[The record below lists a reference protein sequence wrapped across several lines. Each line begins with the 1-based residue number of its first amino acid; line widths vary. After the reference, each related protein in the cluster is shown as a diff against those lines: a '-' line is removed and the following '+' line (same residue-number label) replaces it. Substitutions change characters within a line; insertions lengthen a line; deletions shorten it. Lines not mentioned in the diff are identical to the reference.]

1 MPSHARA
8 VTLPRCSR
16 RQSGLTLIELA
27 ITTAIIAILLGLA
40 APSVVQFAQ
49 RQRLEAAAAQL
60 ETDLFLLRSEAVARN
75 ETLRISF
82 AQDPGGSCYILHGGA
97 EGACRCGSDGT
108 TRCASG
114 AEVLRGAFFGQAT
127 GMRLV
132 SNRPALVVDPTQ
144 GTVTPTATMRV
155 LSNAGELR
163 QVINIM
169 GRVRACSPDG
179 SIPGYRPC

>member
-1 MPSHARA
+1 MPCHAH
-8 VTLPRCSR
+8 VPLPRCR
-16 RQSGLTLIELA
+16 RCQSGLTLVELA
-27 ITTAIIAILLGLA
+27 ITIAIIAILFGLA

-49 RQRLEAAAAQL
+49 RQRLEGAAAQL

-82 AQDPGGSCYILHGGA
+82 SQDPGGSCYVLHGGG
-97 EGACRCGSDGT
+97 EGACRCSSDGAT
-108 TRCASG
+108 SCTSD
-114 AEVLRGAFFGQAT
+114 AEVLRGAFFGQNA
-127 GMRLV
+127 GAQVV
-132 SNRPALVVDPTQ
+132 SNRSVLVVDPAK

-155 LSNAGELR
+155 LSSAGELR

-179 SIPGYRPC
+179 AMPGYRPC